1 MAHYLFMAN
10 YTDAGLAGLMKE
22 GAAERTKAIE
32 EFAKSLGGEVEAM
45 YWSFGKSDVVVIAE
59 LPDNA
64 SATAFSTT
72 VAAAGV
78 AGVRTTVL
86 LTASE
91 VDKARGMHPK
101 YRAPGT

>member
-10 YTDAGLAGLMKE
+10 YTDAGLAGLMQE
-22 GAAERTKAIE
+22 GATGRVNAIE
-32 EFAKSLGGEVEAM
+32 DFARSLGGKVESM

-64 SATAFSTT
+64 SAAAFSTT

-78 AGVRTTVL
+78 AGVKTTVL
-86 LTASE
+86 LTANE
-91 VDKARGMHPK
+91 VDKARGMRPK